1 VNHPFTID
9 DECDVEEES
18 IFLPPR
24 FDEAEGEGYEFQES
38 TDSKPLYEGATITVG
53 ISILL
58 ILTVAIRHSLTG
70 EALNDIL
77 CLINLHCLSPNLCP
91 KSLFQLKRHFHN
103 VTNPIVYHYFCAGCL
118 EKITDK
124 TKQKSALT

>member
-38 TDSKPLYEGATITVG
+38 TDSKPL
-53 ISILL
+53 
-58 ILTVAIRHSLTG
+58 
-70 EALNDIL
+70 
-77 CLINLHCLSPNLCP
+77 
-91 KSLFQLKRHFHN
+91 
-103 VTNPIVYHYFCAGCL
+103 
-118 EKITDK
+118 
-124 TKQKSALT
+124 